1 MYSNRDPG
9 FVQLYTKILLSSN
22 DIIHHW
28 ILSNSIF
35 AVDQYGSCVVTMRKK
50 SIQQTGMHTE
60 RYDRAI
66 VNCRIMIAVF
76 LLAALL
82 FVGGSTAATYSG
94 SCGDNLTWT
103 LDTDTGVLEI
113 EGTGKMTNY
122 ISGDPGWYQY
132 RDNITSVSLSS
143 GVTSIGQSAFSGCR
157 CLTSIEIPDS
167 VTSIGDYA
175 FVGCTNLTYVTIGNN
190 VTSIGKGTFG
200 NCHNIQVVDL
210 SRTNAIYSVRKDA
223 FGNNN
228 SAIKSDSV
236 IYVSDE
242 NAAALFKSGRIK
254 GLK

>member
-1 MYSNRDPG
+1 
-9 FVQLYTKILLSSN
+9 
-22 DIIHHW
+22 
-28 ILSNSIF
+28 
-35 AVDQYGSCVVTMRKK
+35 
-50 SIQQTGMHTE
+50 
-60 RYDRAI
+60 
-66 VNCRIMIAVF
+66 
-76 LLAALL
+76 
-82 FVGGSTAATYSG
+82 
-94 SCGDNLTWT
+94 
-103 LDTDTGVLEI
+103 
-113 EGTGKMTNY
+113 MTNY

-143 GVTSIGQSAFSGCR
+143 GVTSIGEFAFWGCSS
-157 CLTSIEIPDS
+157 LTSIVIPDS
-167 VTSIGDYA
+167 VTPIGDYA